1 MRSVCAAFPQRHQT
15 LSQIMLIVAADDVL
29 LALNSDML
37 KLSLAFKF
45 RALKRTQILIHVRFS
60 GKDLLTG

>member
-15 LSQIMLIVAADDVL
+15 LSQIMLMVAADDVL

-37 KLSLAFKF
+37 KPSLAFKF
-45 RALKRTQILIHVRFS
+45 RALKRT
-60 GKDLLTG
+60 